1 MNSLL
6 RHLYSFADGLRAWL
20 TGRRG
25 RGRQV
30 LMWMLLLA
38 VLLRL
43 SAPMILTRITNA
55 ALADGEKVR
64 GSITGVSL
72 GLLTGDYTVQG
83 LELRI
88 RRDGG
93 TWVPLLD
100 IAEVRCDIEWLPLVR
115 GELIGHGTVN
125 RPVLHVFAALADPAK
140 VPTTPDDKRL
150 TDDRPPTP
158 PWQEP
163 IRTVIRAR
171 LTSVTIADGEVRYI
185 DERRGITTAIT
196 DVAAR
201 IEDLIIPQP
210 ALAHRCPCH
219 LTATTPGNG
228 LLRVDGEV
236 DILAQ
241 APTFLARA
249 QLEHVDLVALNPLTE
264 RIDNLTFN
272 SGAFSGY
279 AEVVADGRRL
289 GGYLKVLFRD
299 LDIRSFGEADEGKGT
314 GVFWSLVIELAEEL
328 LENTDEH
335 QHAARIPLKGPL
347 PDPDTDVWTT
357 LGTALRNAF
366 VRALAPG
373 FEQAPRV
380 AASPMRD

>member
-1 MNSLL
+1 MSTPRQRLHQVTGVL
-6 RHLYSFADGLRAWL
+6 RDWL
-20 TGRRG
+20 AGRRG

-30 LMWMLLLA
+30 LLWILIVA
-38 VLLRL
+38 VMLRL
-43 SAPMILTRITNA
+43 SAPLILTRITNA
-55 ALADGEKVR
+55 ALADGEQVR

-72 GLLTGDYTVQG
+72 GLLTGDYTVHG

-93 TWVPLLD
+93 TWVPLLN
-100 IAEVRCDIEWLPLVR
+100 IADVRCDLAWLPLLR
-115 GELIGHGTVN
+115 GELIGHGTVDK
-125 RPVLHVFAALADPAK
+125 PVLHVFASLADPTK
-140 VPTTPDDKRL
+140 VPVTPQDERP
-150 TDDRPPTP
+150 TDAPLPTP

-171 LTSVTIADGEVRYI
+171 LTSVTIADGEIRYT
-185 DERRGITTAIT
+185 DERRGLTASITGIT
-196 DVAAR
+196 AR
-201 IEDLIIPQP
+201 IEELIIPQP
-210 ALAHRCPCH
+210 ALTHRCPCH
-219 LTATTPGNG
+219 LTAKTPGNG

-249 QLEHVDLVALNPLTE
+249 QLEHVDLVTLNPLTT

-272 SGAFSGY
+272 SGTFSGY
-279 AEVVADGRRL
+279 AELVADGRRL
-289 GGYLKVLFRD
+289 GGYLKVLFHD
-299 LDIRSFGEADEGKGT
+299 LDIRSFSDAGEGEGT
-314 GVFWSLVIELAEEL
+314 GLFWSLVIEIAEEI

-335 QHAARIPLKGPL
+335 QHAARIPLSGPL
-347 PDPDTDVWTT
+347 PDPDTDVWTA

-373 FEQAPRV
+373 FEKTPKV
-380 AASPMRD
+380 AASPLVE